1 MARKKPRPRQIN
13 LALQGGGSHGAFT
26 WGVLDALLEDG
37 RYGFEG
43 ISGTSAGAINGAV
56 LVCGLAKD
64 GPEGARQLLED
75 LWLEISRQSAFGPF
89 QVDWLGRLS
98 GSPNLDSSP
107 AYVAFDLMMR
117 VASPYQFNPLNWN
130 PLRDV
135 LTKLVDIDCL
145 TQCQQPR
152 LYVSAT
158 NVAKGRLRVFAGPD
172 ISIDA
177 LLASACL
184 PFLFQAVEIEGEH
197 YWDGGYMGNPTLYPL
212 IHACEARD
220 VLVVQVNPIERDGV
234 PRTGTAI
241 MNRVNEVS
249 FNATFMREARALGLI
264 NRLLEENQ
272 LQSGQVGL
280 RPMYLHMIGKEAEM
294 GHFGA
299 SSKLNG
305 DLGFLR
311 ELFGLG
317 RAAAIEWLAEDAEH
331 VGHRSSFEVGSLQA

>member
-1 MARKKPRPRQIN
+1 MAARKRSPQRIN

-37 RYGFEG
+37 RYEIEG
-43 ISGTSAGAINGAV
+43 ISGTSAGAVNGAI
-56 LVCGLAKD
+56 LTCGLAKGGRD
-64 GPEGARQLLED
+64 GARQLLED
-75 LWLEISRQSAFGPF
+75 LWVEISRRSAFGPF
-89 QVDWLGRLS
+89 QSDWLGRLT
-98 GSPNLDSSP
+98 GSPNLDVSP
-107 AYVAFDLMMR
+107 AYVAFDFMMR

-135 LTKLVDIDCL
+135 LDKLVDIDCL
-145 TQCQQPR
+145 CQSQLPR

-158 NVAKGRLRVFAGPD
+158 NVTKGRLRVFAGND
-172 ISIDA
+172 ITIDA

-184 PFLFQAVEIEGEH
+184 PFLFQAVEIDGEE

-220 VLVVQVNPIERDGV
+220 VLVVQVNPIERDDV
-234 PRTGTAI
+234 PRSGTAI
-241 MNRVNEVS
+241 MNRVNEIS

-264 NRLLEENQ
+264 NRLLAEHQ
-272 LQSGQVGL
+272 LTDGQSGL
-280 RPMYLHMIGKEAEM
+280 KPMYLHMIGKEAEM

-311 ELFGLG
+311 ELFALG
-317 RAAAIEWLAEDAEH
+317 REATAEWLATDAEH
-331 VGHRSSFEVGSLQA
+331 VGRKSTFEVASLQA